1 MVNIAVLGFGV
12 VGSGVVELIKTN
24 HDKIAGSAAQEI
36 NVKYILDI
44 QKFPNSP
51 FSELFVDNFEVIERD
66 PEIQIVVETI
76 GGVGAALDFTRRSL
90 LSGKSVVTSN
100 KELVAVYGHEILELA
115 REKNL
120 NYLFEASVGGGIP
133 ILRPI
138 SQCLAA
144 NEINEIYGILN
155 GTTNYIL
162 SQMIQNG
169 TSFKNALNQAQ
180 INGYAE
186 ADPTADIQ
194 GIDTCRKI
202 CILADLSFGM
212 HVFPDQVPTSGI
224 ENISEEDM
232 AYVKAMGAKVKLI
245 GRAVRSS
252 DGKVAAYVAPHI
264 VTGENLLS
272 NVEDVFNCIVVRGNA
287 IGDTM
292 FYGKG
297 AGKFPTASAVVAD
310 IIDAAKHFHARKY
323 IYWSEGNRDLM
334 SDSGE
339 IESRW
344 FIRAEIKP
352 EEADELFGGI
362 ELLGERPGS
371 IAFTVKSMSEIRMLE
386 IIKDRKPISYY
397 RILD

>member
-12 VGSGVVELIKTN
+12 VGSGVVELIKAN

-44 QKFPNSP
+44 RQFPDSP
-51 FSELFVDNFEVIERD
+51 YKDLFINRFEIIEND

-76 GGVGAALDFTRRSL
+76 GGQGVAYEYTIRSL
-90 LSGKSVVTSN
+90 QAGKSVVTSN
-100 KELVAVYGHEILELA
+100 KELVASYGHQILKLA
-115 REKNL
+115 KEKNL

-138 SQCLAA
+138 NQCLAA

-162 SQMIQNG
+162 SRM
-169 TSFKNALNQAQ
+169 FKNASSFEEALKEAREK
-180 INGYAE
+180 GYAE
-186 ADPTADIQ
+186 ANPAEDIQ
-194 GIDTCRKI
+194 GKDTCRKI
-202 CILADLSFGM
+202 CILSALSFGR
-212 HVFPDQVPTSGI
+212 HILPEQVPTTGI
-224 ENISEEDM
+224 EVVDAEDI
-232 AYVKAMGAKVKLI
+232 ALAKRIGAKIKLV
-245 GRAVRSS
+245 GRAVRSGE
-252 DGKVAAYVAPHI
+252 GKVSAYVAPHM
-264 VTGENLLS
+264 VLGDNLLS

-323 IYWSEGNRDLM
+323 IYWEAGGDDAI
-334 SDSGE
+334 SDSGLLE
-339 IESRW
+339 NRW
-344 FIRAEIKP
+344 YIRAGFTAV
-352 EEADELFGGI
+352 EAADLFVNITIIDEKNEALVFTTDMLSER
-362 ELLGERPGS
+362 ELKNRLDGK
-371 IAFTVKSMSEIRMLE
+371 AVKAC
-386 IIKDRKPISYY
+386 Y

>member
-1 MVNIAVLGFGV
+1 MVNIAVMGFGV

-44 QKFPNSP
+44 RKFPDSP
-51 FSELFVDNFEVIERD
+51 FSGLIIDNFEIIEND

-76 GGVGAALDFTRRSL
+76 GGVGIALEYTKRL
-90 LSGKSVVTSN
+90 LMAGKNVVTSN
-100 KELVAVYGHEILELA
+100 KELVAAYGHEILSLA
-115 REKNL
+115 KEKNL

-162 SQMIQNG
+162 SQMI
-169 TSFKNALNQAQ
+169 KNDSSMDQALKQAREM
-180 INGYAE
+180 GYAE
-186 ADPTADIQ
+186 ADPSADIQ
-194 GIDTCRKI
+194 GKDTCRKI
-202 CILADLSFGM
+202 CILADLSFGR
-212 HVFPDQVPTSGI
+212 HIAPELVPTTGI
-224 ENISEEDM
+224 ENASEEDM
-232 AYVKAMGAKVKLI
+232 TYAKAMGAKIKLV
-245 GRAVRSS
+245 GRALRTGDNKIS
-252 DGKVAAYVAPHI
+252 AYVAPHI
-264 VTGENLLS
+264 LPGESLLC

-287 IGDTM
+287 IGETM

-310 IIDAAKHFHARKY
+310 VIDAAKHFHARKY
-323 IYWSEGNRDLM
+323 IYWSNGSSDYVTDSRLIENR
-334 SDSGE
+334 
-339 IESRW
+339 W
-344 FIRAEIKP
+344 YIRAEITP
-352 EEADELFGGI
+352 QDAEELFGEI
-362 ELLGERPGS
+362 KLIGEKPGVT
-371 IAFTVKSMSEIRMLE
+371 AFTVGSMNELLLMQKL
-386 IIKDRKPISYY
+386 KDKKILAAY